1 MTAKGS
7 QTTDAEQAA
16 PDDASVTEKATH
28 ARNRIALLGTL
39 AARLAHEINNPLTFI
54 VPSIDQAMEDLGA
67 LVDQVPSLRATLA
80 TLREAREGAE
90 HASLVAKDVRMFSR
104 REPGAVGAVDLR
116 RVLDATLRLAHRDV
130 EARAKLVRDYDGVP
144 PVLGSE
150 VGLGQVFLN
159 LVVNAVQAIPAGDP
173 YGQRVT
179 VRGREELGRVIV
191 DVSDTGSGM
200 TEAVRRRIFEPYFTT
215 KSEGDGTGLG
225 LSISRDLLTSYGG
238 TIDVHS
244 EVGRGTTFTV
254 TLQAMP
260 RDSVVSSRPP
270 VRKGRVLVVDDDAL
284 VAEAVR
290 QALAT
295 ENEVV
300 VAASGPEALA
310 LLAIGETFDA
320 IFCDLMMPE
329 MDGMRFYDEVSYV
342 AGSVTEV
349 IAFLSGGVED
359 EATEVFLART
369 GRPVLEKPFDPEG
382 LREYVRERVRREP
395 QGVGPIARPAR

>member
-1 MTAKGS
+1 VTSKGS
-7 QTTDAEQAA
+7 QISDAEEAA
-16 PDDASVTEKATH
+16 SDAASVTEKATH

-54 VPSIDQAMEDLGA
+54 VPSIELAIEDLRA

-80 TLREAREGAE
+80 TLQEARAGAE
-90 HASLVAKDVRMFSR
+90 QASLVARDVRMFSR

-130 EARAKLVRDYDGVP
+130 EARATLVRDYDGVA

-159 LVVNAVQAIPAGDP
+159 LLVNAVQAIPAGAP
-173 YGQRVT
+173 HAQRIT
-179 VRGREELGRVIV
+179 VRGREEFGRVIV
-191 DVSDTGSGM
+191 EVSDTGAGM
-200 TEAVRRRIFEPYFTT
+200 SEDVQRRIFEPYFTT
-215 KSEGDGTGLG
+215 KPEGEGTGLG
-225 LSISRDLLTSYGG
+225 LSISRDLVTSFGG
-238 TIDVHS
+238 TIGVDS

-254 TLQAMP
+254 TLKAMP
-260 RDSVVSSRPP
+260 RDCVMSSLPP
-270 VRKGRVLVVDDDAL
+270 GRKGRVLVVDDDPL

-295 ENEVV
+295 ESEVV
-300 VAASGPEALA
+300 VAPSGPEALA
-310 LLAIGETFDA
+310 LLAIGESFDA

-342 AGSVTEV
+342 AGAVTEV
-349 IAFLSGGVED
+349 IAFLSGGVD
-359 EATEVFLART
+359 DAATEVFLART

-382 LREYVRERVRREP
+382 LREYVRERVRRE
-395 QGVGPIARPAR
+395 ARTVAR

>member
-1 MTAKGS
+1 VTSKGS
-7 QTTDAEQAA
+7 QLSEA
-16 PDDASVTEKATH
+16 PDDASVTDKAAH

-54 VPSIDQAMEDLGA
+54 LPSIDQAMEDLGA
-67 LVDQVPSLRATLA
+67 LVDQVPSLRATIS

-90 HASLVAKDVRMFSR
+90 HASLVARDVRMFSR
-104 REPGAVGAVDLR
+104 REPGAVGSVDLR

-130 EARAKLVRDYDGVP
+130 EAKAKLVRDYDGVP

-173 YGQRVT
+173 YRQRVT
-179 VRGREELGRVIV
+179 VRAREELDRVV
-191 DVSDTGSGM
+191 VEVSDTGTGM
-200 TEAVRRRIFEPYFTT
+200 SEDLQRRIFEPYFTT

-225 LSISRDLLTSYGG
+225 LSISRDLVASYGG
-238 TIDVHS
+238 TLDVRS
-244 EVGRGTTFTV
+244 EVGRGSTFTV
-254 TLQAMP
+254 TLKAMP
-260 RDSVVSSRPP
+260 RDSVTSSRPP
-270 VRKGRVLVVDDDAL
+270 VRKGRVLVVDDDAF

-300 VAASGPEALA
+300 VAPSGPEALA
-310 LLAIGETFDA
+310 LLSIGESFDA
-320 IFCDLMMPE
+320 ILCDLMMPE
-329 MDGMRFYDEVSYV
+329 MDGMRFYDEVSNV

-382 LREYVRERVRREP
+382 LREYVRERVRRGP
-395 QGVGPIARPAR
+395 QVAAR